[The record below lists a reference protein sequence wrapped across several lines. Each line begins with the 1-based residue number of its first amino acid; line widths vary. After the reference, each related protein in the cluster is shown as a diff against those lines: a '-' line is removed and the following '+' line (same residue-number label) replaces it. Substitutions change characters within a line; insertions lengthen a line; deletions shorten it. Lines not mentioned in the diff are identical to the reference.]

1 MTAEFTLQRPM
12 WMGQYLQAFLQAM
25 LIFTCLPA
33 AAAGPGKP
41 VASVVIV
48 QAQAGLVGPPAAAS
62 SQFVPSTVLPL
73 RDGQEFGW
81 RMKLQTKLTQV
92 RVREELTLPAEPR
105 TWGDPEPGLKR
116 KTSADGR
123 TATTELVLTPVDGV
137 IQFTWT
143 VTTGDP
149 KGTWLLK
156 VKVEDLP
163 EQSFRLQAN

>member
-1 MTAEFTLQRPM
+1 MTAEFTLQRPL
-12 WMGQYLQAFLQAM
+12 WMGRHLRTFLQAM
-25 LIFTCLPA
+25 LIFTCLPV

-41 VASVVIV
+41 VVIV

-62 SQFVPSTVLPL
+62 TQFVPSTALPL

-116 KTSADGR
+116 K
-123 TATTELVLTPVDGV
+123 
-137 IQFTWT
+137 
-143 VTTGDP
+143 
-149 KGTWLLK
+149 
-156 VKVEDLP
+156 
-163 EQSFRLQAN
+163 LQPMGAQPPRNWC